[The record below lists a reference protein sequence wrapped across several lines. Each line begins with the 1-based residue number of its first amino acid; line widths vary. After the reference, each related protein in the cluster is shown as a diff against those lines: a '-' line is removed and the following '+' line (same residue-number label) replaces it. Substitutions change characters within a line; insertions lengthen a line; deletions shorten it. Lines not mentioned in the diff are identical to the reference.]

1 MDKDNNIQKDY
12 SYDYQY
18 GFCHYFAYGVIDY
31 FKKKF
36 PDEDVCYY
44 LIISEEK
51 VLETDEVIIQNLI
64 HTYIKVNDNFIDSRG
79 VHDYSDVQN
88 KIDEYE
94 EEAIKFLP
102 DVMSITI
109 LEGESDDIPD
119 IFFENNECNQDQV
132 EKDLERFKTNP
143 EIKSFVGNKN
153 ITESKKYDPS
163 YEDNENEMEI
173 RATVKVISIL
183 NTNYFKLKNDH
194 IVANSGGGTEANY
207 IYDPKNNV
215 LWYDR
220 TYRGKVT
227 KILKPQLKDKGWFTQ
242 ESIFKTASFKFF
254 EQKFGSKY
262 INWNTYLDSANIAL
276 Y

>member
-1 MDKDNNIQKDY
+1 MTTNTD
-12 SYDYQY
+12 
-18 GFCHYFAYGVIDY
+18 FVITSRTVWLITL
-31 FKKKF
+31 KKKF

-51 VLETDEVIIQNLI
+51 VLETDEVITQNLI

-153 ITESKKYDPS
+153 ITESEKYDPS
-163 YEDNENEMEI
+163 Y
-173 RATVKVISIL
+173 
-183 NTNYFKLKNDH
+183 
-194 IVANSGGGTEANY
+194 
-207 IYDPKNNV
+207 
-215 LWYDR
+215 
-220 TYRGKVT
+220 
-227 KILKPQLKDKGWFTQ
+227 
-242 ESIFKTASFKFF
+242 
-254 EQKFGSKY
+254 
-262 INWNTYLDSANIAL
+262 
-276 Y
+276 

>member
-1 MDKDNNIQKDY
+1 MDKDNNISKDY

-31 FKKKF
+31 FKEKF
-36 PDEDVCYY
+36 PDEDVSYY

-51 VLETDEVIIQNLI
+51 VVETDEVITQNLI
-64 HTYIKVNDNFIDSRG
+64 HVYIKVNDNFIDSRG

-94 EEAIKFLP
+94 EESIKFLP
-102 DVMSITI
+102 DVMSIII

-119 IFFENNECNQDQV
+119 IFFEKNECNQDQM
-132 EKDLERFKTNP
+132 EKDLDRFKSNP
-143 EIKSFVGNKN
+143 EIKSFINTKN

-163 YEDNENEMEI
+163 YVDDENEMEI
-173 RATVKVISIL
+173 KTTVKVISIL
-183 NTNYFKLKNDH
+183 NTNYFKIKNNN
-194 IVANSGGGTEANY
+194 IVINSGGSTEVNY

-220 TYRGKVT
+220 SYKDKVT

-262 INWNTYLDSANIAL
+262 INGNTQLDSTNIAL
-276 Y
+276 H

>member
-1 MDKDNNIQKDY
+1 MDKNNNISKDY

-31 FKKKF
+31 FKEKF

-51 VLETDEVIIQNLI
+51 VLETDEVITQNLI

-119 IFFENNECNQDQV
+119 IFFEKNECNQDQI
-132 EKDLERFKTNP
+132 EKDLDRFKSNP
-143 EIKSFVGNKN
+143 EIKSFVSDKN

-163 YEDNENEMEI
+163 YEDSENEMEI
-173 RATVKVISIL
+173 KATVKVISIL
-183 NTNYFKLKNDH
+183 NINYFKIKNNN
-194 IVANSGGGTEANY
+194 IVINSGGSTEANY
-207 IYDPKNNV
+207 IYDPKNNI

-220 TYRGKVT
+220 SYRDKVT

-242 ESIFKTASFKFF
+242 DEIFKIASFKFF

-262 INWNTYLDSANIAL
+262 INGETQLDSANIAL